1 MQSFP
6 EQPQRTSFEHVELEP
21 CHPGFSDP
29 TYRERRNA
37 LARLASEHDGSRPIP
52 MVSYTSEEH
61 AVWRTVLA
69 RLAPLHER
77 YACESVRA
85 ASTRFPIERAHIPQL
100 ADVSRAIERETG
112 FTLAP
117 VAGLVPSREFLGA
130 LGRGVF
136 LATQYVRHPSRP
148 LYTPEPDVIHELVGH
163 AATLA
168 DPVFANL
175 SRAFG
180 EAASRTDAAGITRIE
195 RLYWHTLEFG
205 VVREEGRLAVCGAG
219 LLSSVGEIERF
230 ERDALL
236 LPFDIATILRSP
248 YDPAGY
254 QDVLFVAESFEE
266 MVKKTLDWLSAV

>member
-1 MQSFP
+1 MQSLP
-6 EQPQRTSFEHVELEP
+6 EPSKQASLEHVELEP
-21 CHPGFSDP
+21 CHPGFCDP
-29 TYRERRNA
+29 AYRARRNA
-37 LARLASEHDGSRPIP
+37 LARLASEHGGNGPIP
-52 MVSYTSEEH
+52 TVAYTSEEH

-69 RLAPLHER
+69 RLAPLHAR
-77 YACESVRA
+77 YACDAVLRA
-85 ASTRFPIERAHIPQL
+85 ASEFPIGREHIPQL
-100 ADVSRAIERETG
+100 ADVSRAITRETG

-168 DPVFANL
+168 NPMFANL

-180 EAASRTDAAGITRIE
+180 EAASRTDDVGITRIE

-205 VVREEGRLAVCGAG
+205 VIRERGRLKVCGAG

-230 ERDALL
+230 ERDARL
-236 LPFDIATILRSP
+236 LPFDIDAVLGSP

-254 QDVLFVAESFEE
+254 QDVLFVAESFED
-266 MVKKTLDWLSAV
+266 MVETTLAFLRAI

>member
-6 EQPQRTSFEHVELEP
+6 EPPTRTSFEHVELEP

-37 LARLASEHDGSRPIP
+37 LARLASSHDGSEPIP
-52 MVSYTSEEH
+52 TVVYTSEEH

-69 RLAPLHER
+69 RLAPLHAR
-77 YACESVRA
+77 YACEAVHDA
-85 ASTRFPIERAHIPQL
+85 ASRFPIARDHIPQL
-100 ADVSRAIERETG
+100 ADVSQAIARETG

-168 DPVFANL
+168 DPTFARL

-180 EAASRTDAAGITRIE
+180 EAAFRADDAGIAKIE

-205 VVREEGRLAVCGAG
+205 VVRERGHLKVCGAG

-230 ERDALL
+230 QRDARL
-236 LPFDIATILRSP
+236 LPFDIEAIIRSP

-254 QDVLFVAESFEE
+254 QDLLFVAESFED
-266 MVKKTLDWLSAV
+266 MVETTLAFLSEI

>member
-6 EQPQRTSFEHVELEP
+6 EPSKQASFEHVELEP
-21 CHPGFSDP
+21 CHPGFSDAA
-29 TYRERRNA
+29 YRERRNA
-37 LARLASEHDGSRPIP
+37 LAQLASEHDGRGPVP
-52 MVSYTSEEH
+52 TVAYTPQEH

-69 RLAPLHER
+69 RLAPLHRR
-77 YACESVRA
+77 YACEAVIRA
-85 ASTRFPIERAHIPQL
+85 AAQFPIEREHIPQL
-100 ADVSRAIERETG
+100 DDVSRAIARETG

-117 VAGLVPSREFLGA
+117 VAGLVPSRAFLGA

-168 DPVFANL
+168 DPIFAKL

-180 EAASRTDAAGITRIE
+180 EAASRTDDAGITHIE

-205 VVREEGRLAVCGAG
+205 VVRERGRLKVCGAG

-230 ERDALL
+230 ERDARLH
-236 LPFDIATILRSP
+236 PFDIQTILRSP

-254 QDVLFVAESFEE
+254 QDLLFVAESFDD
-266 MVKKTLDWLSAV
+266 MVEKTLAFLSAI